1 VGPGLK
7 PGPTEQRSAEGL
19 ACFSPVTNLHTCGN
33 QRNQNFSIRIN
44 PVSEAVRIGILGDLD
59 PGSRGYKA
67 INDALQH
74 CATKIKI
81 KLDSPWIPTPSVLA
95 DDAKK
100 MLESLDG
107 IWAAPGSPYK
117 SFDGML
123 RGIEFARRRDWPF
136 LGTCGGFQYALIE
149 CARNVVGIK
158 DADTAENNSGSKNI
172 IIYPV
177 ACAVPDRKKDAP
189 KLSGMIPEIRL
200 RPGSYLQSFY
210 GQDTATEEFFCN
222 FEVNP
227 DYEWAAM
234 EAGFPVVA
242 RGAQGE
248 IRAIESPTH
257 RFYIAT
263 LFQPQLSSKA
273 GKPHPLVL
281 AFVQAAADWGR
292 KKLDDSVLE

>member
-1 VGPGLK
+1 
-7 PGPTEQRSAEGL
+7 
-19 ACFSPVTNLHTCGN
+19 
-33 QRNQNFSIRIN
+33 
-44 PVSEAVRIGILGDLD
+44 VSDAVRIAILGDYNPKSPTL
-59 PGSRGYKA
+59 PA
-67 INDALQH
+67 IENSLQH
-74 CATKIKI
+74 AAATLSIA
-81 KLDSPWIPTPSVLA
+81 LEAQWLPTPSLIEPGA
-95 DDAKK
+95 AKL
-100 MLESLDG
+100 LETFDG
-107 IWAAPGSPYK
+107 IFAAPGSPYR

-123 RGIEFARRRDWPF
+123 KGIEFARRHDWPF

-149 CARNVVGIK
+149 CARNILGIK
-158 DADTAENNSGSKNI
+158 DADSAENNSGSKNI

-189 KLSGMIPEIRL
+189 KLSGAIPEIRL

-210 GQDTATEEFFCN
+210 TQDVVTEEFFCN

-227 DYEWAAM
+227 DFEWAAM

-242 RGAQGE
+242 RGPKGE

-257 RFYIAT
+257 RFFIAT
-263 LFQPQLSSKA
+263 LFQPQLTSQPN
-273 GKPHPLVL
+273 KPHPVIL

>member
-1 VGPGLK
+1 MSDP
-7 PGPTEQRSAEGL
+7 
-19 ACFSPVTNLHTCGN
+19 
-33 QRNQNFSIRIN
+33 
-44 PVSEAVRIGILGDLD
+44 VRIGILGDYD
-59 PGSRGYKA
+59 PKSPTLPA
-67 INDALQH
+67 IEKSLQH
-74 CATKIKI
+74 AAAQ
-81 KLDSPWIPTPSVLA
+81 LNLPVESEWIATPSLLA
-95 DDAKK
+95 ADTEKK
-100 MLESLDG
+100 LESFDG

-117 SFDGML
+117 SLDGML
-123 RGIEFARRRDWPF
+123 KGIEFARLRDWPF

-149 CARNVVGIK
+149 CARNVLGIK
-158 DADTAENNSGSKNI
+158 DADTAENNSRSKNI

-177 ACAVPDRKKDAP
+177 VCAVPNRPKGKP
-189 KLSGMIPEIRL
+189 KLSGAIPEIRL
-200 RPGSYLQSFY
+200 RPGSYLQSY
-210 GQDTATEEFFCN
+210 YSLDTVTEEFFCN

-242 RGAQGE
+242 RGPQGE

-263 LFQPQLSSKA
+263 LYQPQLSSQP

-281 AFVQAAADWGR
+281 AFVQAAADWGK